1 MAFTM
6 LQNGGFVSGLIGMA
20 LVFAATVM
28 DNWCVKDRQGD
39 MITSIY
45 TYKGLWRNCE
55 VSNAGFTEC
64 RPLYGLIG
72 YSGWLTLLVLCTR
85 LKV

>member
-1 MAFTM
+1 M
-6 LQNGGFVSGLIGMA
+6 LGLIGMA

-39 MITSIY
+39 MITSIN

-72 YSGWLTLLVLCTR
+72 FSGRSTRFVLYE
-85 LKV
+85 LKILGFFSLEEGFGF